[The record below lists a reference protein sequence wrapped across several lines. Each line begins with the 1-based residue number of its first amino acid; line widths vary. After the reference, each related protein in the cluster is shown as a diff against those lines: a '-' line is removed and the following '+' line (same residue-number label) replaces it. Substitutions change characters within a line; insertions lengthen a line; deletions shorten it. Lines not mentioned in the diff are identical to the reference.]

1 MHTML
6 KLLAILAIALFPGTA
21 ALSQEQA
28 GAQADVE
35 EETEQQEPQEQQEP
49 EPGAEQEEDGAADDA
64 DPEFDE
70 SVLDDQTYEGE
81 DDGFIP
87 SEEVPVDEP
96 IPFPTDI

>member
-6 KLLAILAIALFPGTA
+6 KLLAILAMALFLGRA
-21 ALSQEQA
+21 ALPQEQA

-35 EETEQQEPQEQQEP
+35 EEPEQQEPQEP
-49 EPGAEQEEDGAADDA
+49 EPGTEQEEDGAADDA

>member
-6 KLLAILAIALFPGTA
+6 KLLAILVMTLFLGTA
-21 ALSQEQA
+21 VLSQEQA
-28 GAQADVE
+28 RPPADVGE
-35 EETEQQEPQEQQEP
+35 KPEQQEPQEEQ
-49 EPGAEQEEDGAADDA
+49 EPGAEQDEDGTADDA
-64 DPEFDE
+64 DPAFDE

>member
-1 MHTML
+1 MLTML
-6 KLLAILAIALFPGTA
+6 KLLAILAMTLFLGTA
-21 ALSQEQA
+21 VLSQEPA
-28 GAQADVE
+28 GPQADVRAE
-35 EETEQQEPQEQQEP
+35 QEQQEPQEEQ
-49 EPGAEQEEDGAADDA
+49 EPGAEPEEDGTAEDA
-64 DPEFDE
+64 DPPFDE